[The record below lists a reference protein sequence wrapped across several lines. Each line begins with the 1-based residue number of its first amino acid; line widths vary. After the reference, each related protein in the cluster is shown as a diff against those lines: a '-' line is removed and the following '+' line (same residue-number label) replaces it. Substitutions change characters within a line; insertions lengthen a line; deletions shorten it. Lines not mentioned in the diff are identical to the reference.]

1 MRRHIV
7 TETVQRRAAPGRA
20 ELRRLRA
27 GVFRLGA
34 FVGLDTRAVVRF
46 SEVISGRRWR
56 RCSCADLELV
66 AGDFARL
73 ANRLEASPRSDGQNA
88 QTPGPRGLRR

>member
-1 MRRHIV
+1 MPL
-7 TETVQRRAAPGRA
+7 QRRAAPGRV

-27 GVFRLGA
+27 SVFRLGS

-56 RCSCADLELV
+56 RCGSADLERVV
-66 AGDFARL
+66 ADFARL
-73 ANRLEASPRSDGQNA
+73 ANRVAA
-88 QTPGPRGLRR
+88 QPEWTDAGPAVAGNPGGRRR